1 MTARVRAGTV
11 EDADVLRTIRLE
23 ALADS
28 PGAYGTTYD
37 DVVGQPLEWW
47 RETLAEPGFFL
58 GEIDGRVRG
67 MARGGS
73 HDDFPGETWL
83 FGMYV
88 GPDARGSGLAD
99 LLVDAVEEWAR
110 ARGARALHL
119 AVALE
124 MSRAISFYRR
134 RGFYDVGDVRY
145 MKRDGSSPIQTM
157 VVRLD

>member
-1 MTARVRAGTV
+1 VTARVRAGTV

-88 GPDARGSGLAD
+88 GPDGRAH
-99 LLVDAVEEWAR
+99 VAR
-110 ARGARALHL
+110 ARCTSRWPLRCRGPSRSTGAGASTTW
-119 AVALE
+119 ATCA
-124 MSRAISFYRR
+124 
-134 RGFYDVGDVRY
+134 
-145 MKRDGSSPIQTM
+145 T
-157 VVRLD
+157 

>member
-1 MTARVRAGTV
+1 MTARVRAVGV
-11 EDADVLRTIRLE
+11 DDAEVVRAIRLE

-37 DVVGQPLEWW
+37 DVASWTLAQW
-47 RETLAEPGFFL
+47 RETLVEPGVFV
-58 GEIDGRVRG
+58 GELDGRVRG
-67 MARGGS
+67 MARGGR

-99 LLVDAVEEWAR
+99 LLVDAVQDWAR
-110 ARGARALHL
+110 ARGAASLHL

-124 MSRAISFYRR
+124 MTRAISFYRR
-134 RGFYDVGDVRY
+134 RGFYEVGEVRY

-157 VVRLD
+157 VVGLA

>member
-1 MTARVRAGTV
+1 MTASVRPAGV
-11 EDADVLRTIRLE
+11 EDAEAMRAIRLE

-37 DVVGQPLEWW
+37 EVVDLTLEWW
-47 RETLAEPGFFL
+47 RDELSRRGFFV

-67 MARGGS
+67 MARGGT

-99 LLVDAVEEWAR
+99 LLVDAVQEWAR
-110 ARGARALHL
+110 DRGARSLHL

-124 MSRAISFYRR
+124 MTRAVSFYRR
-134 RGFYDVGDVRY
+134 RGFRDLGDVRY
-145 MKRDGSSPIQTM
+145 MKRDGSRPIQTM